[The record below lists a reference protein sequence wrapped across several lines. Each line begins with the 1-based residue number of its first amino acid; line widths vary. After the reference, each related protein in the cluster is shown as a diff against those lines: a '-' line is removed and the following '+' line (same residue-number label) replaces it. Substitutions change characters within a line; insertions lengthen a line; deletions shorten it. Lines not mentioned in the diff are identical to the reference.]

1 MKFNDTAGTL
11 NMNKTIPSTVTIHFI
26 DGMTQC
32 FEFEAPEIDPMT
44 FASKLEKVLARNQIH
59 IQLVDR
65 VLVIPIQSIKCL
77 EFTPL
82 PPLPS
87 KLPEFVIRNARPI
100 SASRATNWN
109 ELVTHPAHDR
119 PIRIHDNASAD
130 KRPDASIEK

>member
-1 MKFNDTAGTL
+1 MKFNDTAGTS

-65 VLVIPIQSIKCL
+65 VLVIPIQVPGVHTPSTPSVEAARIRDSQCPTHISQPSHEL
-77 EFTPL
+77 E
-82 PPLPS
+82 
-87 KLPEFVIRNARPI
+87 
-100 SASRATNWN
+100 
-109 ELVTHPAHDR
+109 
-119 PIRIHDNASAD
+119 
-130 KRPDASIEK
+130 

>member
-1 MKFNDTAGTL
+1 MKFNDTAGTS

-82 PPLPS
+82 PS

-109 ELVTHPAHDR
+109 ELVTDPEHDR
-119 PIRIHDNASAD
+119 PTRIHDNASVYNQPIA
-130 KRPDASIEK
+130 PVEK